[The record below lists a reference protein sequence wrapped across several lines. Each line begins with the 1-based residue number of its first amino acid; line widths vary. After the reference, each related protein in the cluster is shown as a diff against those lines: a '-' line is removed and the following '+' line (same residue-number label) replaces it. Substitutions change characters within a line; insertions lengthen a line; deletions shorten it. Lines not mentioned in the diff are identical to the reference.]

1 MRKGFA
7 LTLMTVAIALAQVA
21 SVNATAPTVND
32 PGDVI
37 VGDLTNVT
45 NGASSTCIFV
55 FPDAIDLD
63 SIVSDQ
69 TPDNQIKWSFLET
82 TGVYEINGVAS
93 LAASLSGLD
102 ADDPTSPRAS
112 SRLDLN
118 DGDPGDPVNG
128 QDSNP
133 RTITIRNV
141 ALTPDNN
148 NPVNP
153 GNGIISSQTKTLTL
167 FASDCSTFTAR
178 TITVYTAKN
187 TSDSL
192 SGGGKNFVVSEDFT
206 VTGGAT
212 WIGGG
217 TAGTFTTS
225 VGASGICMTVPGPGA
240 NDGGWISPDRYHD
253 LAANT
258 IYCVRVTLQTDAT
271 GDAVPIFFL
280 IVDNVNGFG
289 AQPGGV
295 YSQQSWLLS
304 VDGNANAID
313 TTPEDFVFW
322 WAPAMVNT
330 AQWNSTAAGG
340 GFDPAADTFND
351 PRYFFRIIDANP
363 GILTQNDAGTICI
376 AQIEVAAVPRD
387 ALQSA
392 KAVVFNPPIN
402 TATHAVA
409 SEFGTTTQTID
420 NGTATATMSAGAAG
434 VNGTQLIP
442 FDTNAPDAG
451 TFGPLSL
458 YPAVWNAGALY
469 RSSYT
474 LRAATSVASLP
485 DALQLDM
492 DVTNNEIGT
501 INLTT
506 RDGGGVLS
514 GGAPTLTAST
524 YEVYFS
530 GQDGTVSGT
539 TNANRTRSRFHIFNQ
554 PALFGT
560 GGGDA
565 LVVEDMAI
573 ETLVNPLPNP

>member
-1 MRKGFA
+1 
-7 LTLMTVAIALAQVA
+7 
-21 SVNATAPTVND
+21 
-32 PGDVI
+32 
-37 VGDLTNVT
+37 LTNVT
-45 NGASSTCIFV
+45 SGASATSIFV

-69 TPDNQIKWSFLET
+69 TPDNQIKWSFTSTDT
-82 TGVYEINGVAS
+82 TYTINGVARLNPS
-93 LAASLSGLD
+93 LAGLD

-112 SRLDLN
+112 SRIDLV
-118 DGDPGDPVNG
+118 DTDPGEPVPGGNR
-128 QDSNP
+128 DSNP
-133 RTITIRNV
+133 RTITIRNA
-141 ALTPDNN
+141 ALTPNN
-148 NPVNP
+148 ATTSNQSA
-153 GNGIISSQTKTLTL
+153 GIITSQTRTVTL

-178 TITVYTAKN
+178 TITVYTAGS

-192 SGGGKNFVVSEDFT
+192 SGGGKTFVVSEDFT

-225 VGASGICMTVPGPGA
+225 VGASGLCMTVPAAGS
-240 NDGGWISPDRYHD
+240 NDGGWISPERYHD

-258 IYCVRVTLQTDAT
+258 VYCVRLTLQTDAT
-271 GDAVPIFFL
+271 GDTIPIFFL

-289 AQPGGV
+289 ASPGGV

-304 VDGNANAID
+304 VDGNANAIN
-313 TTPEDFVFW
+313 TTAEDFVFW
-322 WAPAMVNT
+322 WAPAPVNT
-330 AQWNSTAAGG
+330 PQWNSTAAGG

-363 GILTQNDAGTICI
+363 GILTQNDAGTICV
-376 AQIEVAAVPRD
+376 AEIEVAAVLRD
-387 ALQSA
+387 SLQSA

-402 TATHAVA
+402 TATHAVG
-409 SEFGTTTQTID
+409 SEFGTTTQSID
-420 NGTATATMSAGAAG
+420 NGTATATLAASGTAGDH
-434 VNGTQLIP
+434 GTQLIP
-442 FDTNAPDAG
+442 FDSGAPDAG

-458 YPAVWNAGALY
+458 YPAVWNAGSLY

-474 LRAATSVASLP
+474 IRAATSVASLP

-506 RDGGGVLS
+506 RDGGGVMS

-530 GQDGTVSGT
+530 GQDGTASGT
-539 TNANRTRSRFHIFNQ
+539 TNANRTRSRFHVFNNSS
-554 PALFGT
+554 LFGV